1 MPPFHQ
7 RAFAELRPTLEALG
21 FSLAV
26 EHFDHHAF
34 GSVYVEYRRRSECI
48 RLIWDGKENILFAQ
62 VSAAEK
68 NVWTDVETLPG
79 SAPMSFDRD
88 LDDDRIERLRDAIE
102 RIATIQPSNSLPEA
116 GRKRKS
122 R

>member
-34 GSVYVEYRRRSECI
+34 GSVYVEYRRRVKWI
-48 RLIWDGKENILFAQ
+48 RIIWDGKENVLLAQ
-62 VSAAEK
+62 VSPAEE
-68 NVWTDVETLPG
+68 NVWTDVEAMPDSAGLP
-79 SAPMSFDRD
+79 FDRD
-88 LDDDRIERLRDAIE
+88 LDDDRIERLRDTIE
-102 RIATIQPSNSLPEA
+102 RIAEGA
-116 GRKRKS
+116 G
-122 R
+122 

>member
-1 MPPFHQ
+1 MPSFPQ

-34 GSVYVEYRRRSECI
+34 GSVYVEYRRREKWI
-48 RLIWDGKENILFAQ
+48 RIIWDGKESALLAH
-62 VSAAEK
+62 VSPAEE
-68 NVWTDVETLPG
+68 NVWTDVEAMPG
-79 SAPMSFDRD
+79 SAAIPVDRD

-102 RIATIQPSNSLPEA
+102 RIAT
-116 GRKRKS
+116 RR
-122 R
+122 